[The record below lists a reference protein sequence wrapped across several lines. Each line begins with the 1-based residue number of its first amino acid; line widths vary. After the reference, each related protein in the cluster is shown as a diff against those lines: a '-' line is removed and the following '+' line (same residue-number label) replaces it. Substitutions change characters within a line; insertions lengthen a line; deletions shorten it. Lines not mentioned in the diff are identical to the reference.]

1 MSAASSNN
9 HTRHKNTGAFTML
22 ELLIVIAIIAI
33 LAGIM
38 LPALEKARSAAKGAA
53 CLNNQ
58 RQLAL
63 VWNSYANDNREYLY
77 PFMLHT
83 QQLTK
88 SGTSGIRYWY
98 DYQHYTQYPIL
109 YKQGSSSRY
118 DKMKLFQCPANNRNT
133 FVYNTLLQP
142 LSCGYNRYIGHLVNP
157 SGKNSDITEQRLWK
171 KMGQK
176 NQNLS
181 RTILFID
188 QWTAFNTI
196 NPTYNAIIGG
206 TDIYGKSDYPLGTF
220 RKQRN
225 CSIGALRAHPNGA
238 GRLYADGHAAI
249 ENTVTLEDSSGEYLP
264 TVWNATAA
272 HPPVTFTNP
281 AP

>member
-1 MSAASSNN
+1 
-9 HTRHKNTGAFTML
+9 
-22 ELLIVIAIIAI
+22 
-33 LAGIM
+33 
-38 LPALEKARSAAKGAA
+38 
-53 CLNNQ
+53 
-58 RQLAL
+58 
-63 VWNSYANDNREYLY
+63 
-77 PFMLHT
+77 
-83 QQLTK
+83 
-88 SGTSGIRYWY
+88 
-98 DYQHYTQYPIL
+98 
-109 YKQGSSSRY
+109 
-118 DKMKLFQCPANNRNT
+118 MKLFQCPANNRNT